1 MKKFFILTIMFLFCA
16 NTFAKRDTTQVKR
29 QVFAKRSNEVVK
41 LDGKLTE
48 EVWKNNPVDEFV
60 QRDPVE
66 GEMSTQ
72 KTNVWVAYD
81 ENNLYIAARL
91 YDSNPD
97 SISTRL
103 GRRDDFVESDWFA
116 IFIDSYNDKRNG
128 FYFAVNPS
136 GSIADGTMFNDS
148 WDDESWDGIWEAV
161 PSIDENGWIVEMKI
175 PFSQLRFN
183 SAQEIVWGIN
193 FRRDI
198 QRRNEESYFV
208 MVPKNE
214 SGFVSRFAEL
224 HGLNGIQP
232 GQSLQVLP
240 YVVQKAQYLIHDS
253 NDPFYKSQQY
263 KTSFGADIK
272 WGLSSN
278 LTLDATV
285 NPDFGQV
292 EVDPAELN
300 LSAFETYYQEKRPF
314 FIEGAN
320 LLYFGNG
327 GINNNW
333 GMNFGNPEI
342 VYSRRIGRQPQG
354 YTTHDGYTKIP
365 NETRILGAAK
375 LTGKVLGDWNFYGLN
390 ATTDKVYGITDS
402 LGHRFEEVVEPL
414 TNFSAIRLQKQF
426 NDGDQGL
433 GFMGTTVFRDL
444 SSNSSL
450 QKLLAEKS
458 FVIGVDGWTALDE
471 DGEYMLNGYFSGSHV
486 SGSKEY
492 LVRVQRSSI
501 HYFQRPD
508 AEYFKIDS
516 SRTSLSGWVGRVMLN
531 KQKGSFYINTA
542 FGAYS
547 PGYEINDLGF
557 QWNSNIIN
565 GHVVIGYRIYESDE
579 VLFRRKHFYAA
590 TFRNVDFDGNII
602 GDGYMLNGYGQFLN
616 YWSLSYNSWY
626 SPRTLTRTG
635 TRGGPM
641 MMSPS
646 YQNGSIWLNSD
657 SRKDVV
663 VGGGFGLGGGEL
675 GNKYRDVS
683 LSLQWKPLSNLDIK
697 VNPGYDYSLNKT
709 QWVTRVNDVLATE
722 TFGTRYIYAE
732 LNQKTFYSDIRVNWT
747 FTPTFSLQLYA
758 QPYFTTGDYNSFKEY
773 SSPRSLDYKDYGS
786 NGSTLSYDPTSDSYT
801 ADPDGSG
808 AASSFSF
815 GNPDFNFKSLRGN
828 LVLRW
833 EYNPGSVFY
842 FVWTQDKT
850 DFQNPADFSLGRDF
864 SNLID
869 AESNNIFMVK
879 FTYWLGY

>member
-1 MKKFFILTIMFLFCA
+1 MKNIFILLTFVLITT
-16 NTFAKRDTTQVKR
+16 NSFAKRDTTQVKKL
-29 QVFAKRSNEVVK
+29 VFAKKSDEIVT
-41 LDGKLTE
+41 LDGKLNE
-48 EVWKNNPVDEFV
+48 KVWSVAPVDDFI
-60 QRDPVE
+60 QRDPAE
-66 GEMSTQ
+66 GESSSQ

-81 ENNLYIAARL
+81 QKNLYVAAKL

-97 SISTRL
+97 SIATRL

-148 WDDESWDGIWEAV
+148 WDDESWDGIWEAAT
-161 PSIDENGWIVEMKI
+161 SFDESGWNVEIKI

-183 SAQEIVWGIN
+183 SADEMVWGIN

-224 HGLNGIQP
+224 HGLAGIVPSQHF
-232 GQSLQVLP
+232 QVVP
-240 YVVQKAQYLIHDS
+240 YLVQKAQDLIHDP

-263 KTSFGADIK
+263 KTSLGADVK
-272 WGLSSN
+272 WGITSN

-333 GMNFGNPEI
+333 GFNFGNPEL

-354 YTTHDGYTKIP
+354 YTTHEGYTKIP
-365 NETRILGAAK
+365 SETRILGAAK
-375 LTGKVLGDWNFYGLN
+375 LTGKILNDWNFYGLN
-390 ATTDKVYGITDS
+390 ATTDNITGITDS
-402 LGHRFEEVVEPL
+402 LGHRFEETVEPL
-414 TNFSAIRLQKQF
+414 TNFSAVRLQKQF
-426 NDGDQGL
+426 NEGNQGL
-433 GFMGTTVFRDL
+433 GFMATSVFRDL
-444 SSNSSL
+444 STPTLKN
-450 QKLLAEKS
+450 LLAQKS
-458 FVIGVDGWTALDE
+458 YVGGVDGWTVLDE
-471 DGEYMLNGYFSGSHV
+471 EAEYMLGGYFSASHV

-492 LVRVQRSSI
+492 LVRVQRASI

-508 AEYFKIDS
+508 AEYSRIDS

-531 KQKGSFYINTA
+531 KQKGNFYINTA
-542 FGAYS
+542 IGAIS

-557 QWNSNIIN
+557 QWNSNVIN
-565 GHVVIGYRIYESDE
+565 GHIVLGYRVYESDDI
-579 VLFRRKHFYAA
+579 FRRKQIYAA
-590 TFRNVDFDGNII
+590 TFRNFDFDGNRI
-602 GDGYMLNGYGQFLN
+602 GDGYMLNGFAQFVN
-616 YWSLSYNSWY
+616 YWSMNFNSWY
-626 SPRTLTRTG
+626 SPRTLSKSG
-635 TRGGPM
+635 TRGGPLSL
-641 MMSPS
+641 SPA
-646 YQNGSIWLNSD
+646 YQNGNIGINSD
-657 SRKDVV
+657 GREKVV
-663 VGGGFGLGGGEL
+663 AGAHIGLGGGEL
-675 GNKYRDVS
+675 GNNFRYYEI
-683 LSLQWKPLSNLDIK
+683 SLQWKPLSNLEIK
-697 VNPGYDYSLNKT
+697 LSPGYELNLNKA
-709 QWVTRVNDVLATE
+709 QWVGKIDDPFATS
-722 TFGTRYIYAE
+722 TYGSRYIYAE
-732 LNQKTFYSDIRVNWT
+732 MSQKTFYSDIRVNWI
-747 FTPTFSLQLYA
+747 FSPTLSLQLYA
-758 QPYFTTGDYNSFKEY
+758 QPYLSTGDYNSFKEY
-773 SSPRSLDYKDYGS
+773 ARPASLDYNVYGTGNSTINYDASS
-786 NGSTLSYDPTSDSYT
+786 NNYT
-801 ADPDGSG
+801 VDPDGSG
-808 AASSFSF
+808 AASSFSI

-833 EYNPGSVFY
+833 EFNPGSVFY

-850 DFQNPADFSLGRDF
+850 DFQNPADFKLGRDF

-869 AESNNIFMVK
+869 AESNNIFLIK